1 MLRARQ
7 SRRRNRQAFTLL
19 EVLLVLIILVI
30 IGGIVAVNYF
40 GVQQGAQRNAAETQM
55 NIFKNALKMYQLQVG
70 SLPNTLAALREKPG
84 DLADPSR
91 WSGPYL
97 DQDVPKDPWGNEYQF
112 KSSGAT
118 FEISSSG
125 VDGQAGNEDDI
136 IVKSN

>member
-1 MLRARQ
+1 MSRSRQTRRAR
-7 SRRRNRQAFTLL
+7 RAAFTLL

-70 SLPNTLAALREKPG
+70 SLPSGMSALRERPG

-97 DQDVPKDPWGNEYQF
+97 DQEIPKDPWGNEYQY
-112 KSSGAT
+112 KMSGAT
-118 FEISSSG
+118 FEISSAG
-125 VDGQAGNEDDI
+125 PDGQSGSEDDVT
-136 IVKSN
+136 VKSN